1 MGKLKSIFFLT
12 YTLNRYKI
20 VYGILGCW
28 CYFSLVNLM
37 WILSALAGTQNR
49 RYIGRKQKI

>member
-12 YTLNRYKI
+12 YTLNN
-20 VYGILGCW
+20 VD
-28 CYFSLVNLM
+28 
-37 WILSALAGTQNR
+37 LSALAGTQNR